1 MTEPLTPPPEELAAA
16 VAPEAA
22 PHDAFAALRYAEFRN
37 LTFGIFL
44 FTVAI
49 MAQEVVLGYQLYT
62 MTHDPLVL
70 GFTGLAEAV
79 PFIALALLG
88 GHLADRRDRRK
99 IILLAVAFVAFASA
113 VLLWVTLPSTRAR
126 ISQNTLLITIYGV
139 IAALGLARGFF
150 SPAAS
155 SLTAFIVPR
164 EIYANAAA
172 WRSSGWQ
179 GGSIVGPV
187 CAGFL
192 YAALGLTGTLAV
204 VIALLL
210 GGLLLFTTI
219 KPRPPQPRQD
229 GAAEVDL
236 WQSLREGI
244 DFVFKTPIILYSISL
259 DLFSV
264 LFGGMVAILPI
275 FATDILQVGAEG
287 LGVLRAAPAVG
298 AMLTLLA
305 CTRYP
310 PTRQAW
316 RNLLIAVAGFGVMT
330 LLFALSKLFW
340 LSLLALFLTGAFDS
354 VSVVIRGTIM
364 QIMPPDHLRGRV
376 VSVNSIFLAASNELG
391 AFESGLAA
399 RLMGTVP
406 SVIFGGSLTLL
417 TVLYVWRRSKALF
430 AVKLV

>member
-1 MTEPLTPPPEELAAA
+1 MI
-16 VAPEAA
+16 VA
-22 PHDAFAALRYAEFRN
+22 
-37 LTFGIFL
+37 
-44 FTVAI
+44 
-49 MAQEVVLGYQLYT
+49 
-62 MTHDPLVL
+62 
-70 GFTGLAEAV
+70 
-79 PFIALALLG
+79 
-88 GHLADRRDRRK
+88 
-99 IILLAVAFVAFASA
+99 
-113 VLLWVTLPSTRAR
+113 
-126 ISQNTLLITIYGV
+126 LI
-139 IAALGLARGFF
+139 
-150 SPAAS
+150 
-155 SLTAFIVPR
+155 
-164 EIYANAAA
+164 
-172 WRSSGWQ
+172 
-179 GGSIVGPV
+179 
-187 CAGFL
+187 
-192 YAALGLTGTLAV
+192 
-204 VIALLL
+204 L
-210 GGLLLFTTI
+210 GGLLLFTGL

-229 GAAEVDL
+229 GKAEADL
-236 WQSLREGI
+236 WESLREGI

-275 FATDILQVGAEG
+275 FATDILQVGPQG

-310 PTRQAW
+310 PTRHAW

-340 LSLLALFLTGAFDS
+340 LSLVALFLTGAFDS
-354 VSVVIRGTIM
+354 ISVVIRGTIL

-430 AVKLV
+430 AVKLA